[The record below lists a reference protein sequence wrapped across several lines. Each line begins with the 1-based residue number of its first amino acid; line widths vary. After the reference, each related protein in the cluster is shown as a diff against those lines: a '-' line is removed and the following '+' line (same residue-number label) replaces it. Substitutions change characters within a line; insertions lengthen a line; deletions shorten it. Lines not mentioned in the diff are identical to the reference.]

1 VVLVGSIFI
10 DEINVICDENENL
23 KNKFDFRIINQMKRR
38 INI

>member
-23 KNKFDFRIINQMKRR
+23 KNKLDFRIINQMKRR